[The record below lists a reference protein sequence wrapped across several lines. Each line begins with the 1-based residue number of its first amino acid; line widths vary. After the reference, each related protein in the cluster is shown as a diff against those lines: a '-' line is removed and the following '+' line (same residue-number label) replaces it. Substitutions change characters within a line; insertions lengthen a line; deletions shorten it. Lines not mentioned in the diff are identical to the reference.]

1 MMASD
6 DRGWNIG
13 FVNARLLGEE
23 ALRETGV

>member
-1 MMASD
+1 MASD
-6 DRGWNIG
+6 GEGLDTG